1 MTTRPALAA
10 TLLVLLGSSS
20 AQTQVDGTLDLSF
33 AGGGAARIAFDR
45 PGTNFRDYARA
56 LTIQPDGKIVVV
68 GSAEEAG
75 AGSNAAVA
83 RLDADGAIDPSFG
96 GGLFT
101 FGVADNDWAT
111 DVLVEPS
118 GSTLV
123 AIVRQNGSAYEYSIY
138 RWSATG
144 AFESSIGLGPGTGV
158 GPMMSL
164 ARDPIS
170 GKVLVA
176 WNFFDGQ
183 NAAIRVVRL
192 EQNLSLDPGY
202 GSGGSRDIEAAGGL
216 PTYLSDIEAMPD
228 GRLVL
233 AAHASVPAGGQDF
246 LIARLSSA
254 GAPDSTFGSQGLS
267 LVPIDL
273 VVNGSDEP
281 VALALDA
288 LGRIL
293 VCGSADEA
301 QFSGAAA
308 VLIRVD
314 SNGSVDPGWNGGEPL
329 VVADTNGTDSM
340 NGVAVQSDGKVVVAG
355 RVNDPS
361 PQFFAAR
368 FAPDGTADWSFGSF
382 GVFRQDF
389 PGSPDLDFPF
399 ALALQGGRPILAG
412 LAEWSAPDYD
422 FGVMRLTSSLIFAD
436 DLERG
441 STAGWSLRVP

>member
-1 MTTRPALAA
+1 MAIHSVLVA
-10 TLLVLLGSSS
+10 TLLAMLGS
-20 AQTQVDGTLDLSF
+20 AAARAQVDGTLDPSF
-33 AGGGAARIAFDR
+33 AGGGATRIAFDR
-45 PGTNFRDYARA
+45 PGTNFRDYATA
-56 LTIQPDGKIVVV
+56 LAIQPDGRLVVV
-68 GSAEEAG
+68 GSAQETV
-75 AGSNAAVA
+75 AGSNVAVV
-83 RLDADGAIDPSFG
+83 RLNGDGAIDPSFG
-96 GGLFT
+96 SGPFT
-101 FGVADNDWAT
+101 FGFADNDWAT

-118 GSTLV
+118 GSILV
-123 AIVRQNGSAYEYSIY
+123 AVVRQNGSANEYSVY

-144 AFESSIGLGPGTGV
+144 TFEASVGLGPGTGV

-176 WNFFDGQ
+176 WNVFDGQ

-192 EQNLSLDPGY
+192 EQDLSLDLGY
-202 GSGGSRDIEAAGGL
+202 GPGGSRDIEAAGGL
-216 PTYLSDIEAMPD
+216 PTYLADMEVMPD

-233 AAHASVPAGGQDF
+233 AARASVPAGGQDF
-246 LIARLSSA
+246 LIARLTSA
-254 GAPDSTFGSQGLS
+254 GPPDSTFGSQGLS
-267 LVPIDL
+267 LIPIDL
-273 VVNGSDEP
+273 VLNGSDEP

-293 VCGSADEA
+293 VCGSAEEA
-301 QFSGAAA
+301 QFSDAAA

-314 SNGSVDPGWNGGEPL
+314 SNGAVDPGWNGGETL
-329 VVADTNGTDSM
+329 VVANTSGTDSM
-340 NGVAVQSDGKVVVAG
+340 NGVAVQSDGKIVVAG

-368 FAPDGTADWSFGSF
+368 FGPEGAADWSFGAF

-412 LAEWSAPDYD
+412 VAEWSAPNYD
-422 FGVMRLTSSLIFAD
+422 FGLMRLGSSLIFTDGFA
-436 DLERG
+436 RG
-441 STAGWSLRVP
+441 TTGAWSAALP